1 MTLNDILPY
10 ICVSQ
15 PSLRSFFLQYMVIT
29 TGAQNCTT
37 CWMWETLEHSSPNV
51 FFFFHQLCIKWGRQI
66 IRVNSNGWPQET
78 YHRSTTGLMHIWT
91 QSDCGN
97 THTPV
102 LFQPRQGPRIERRL
116 WTRELSPQ
124 TKKLST
130 NWCLL
135 AKGKLVFFSGV
146 SLNISTSVQVRP
158 NAQKFLAN
166 AKLTQWAFV

>member
-1 MTLNDILPY
+1 MCFSTLIKKLLLAVHGNYHRGPELYNVLNVRD
-10 ICVSQ
+10 
-15 PSLRSFFLQYMVIT
+15 F
-29 TGAQNCTT
+29 G
-37 CWMWETLEHSSPNV
+37 TLIPKC

-130 NWCLL
+130 NWYPL
-135 AKGKLVFFSGV
+135 AKEKLVFFSGV